1 MSNLPAYAALKGRVT
16 QQAARGWVDGLD
28 GRRLW
33 IRSEHAALN
42 TLLQSAGAL
51 VMKQA
56 LITLDKYAKLW
67 GMDYKIVGN
76 IHDEIQS
83 EVPASQAEKFG
94 RLAVSCLEAA
104 GIHFNLNCKL
114 AGEYQIGTSWA
125 ETH

>member
-1 MSNLPAYAALKGRVT
+1 MKKGLII
-16 QQAARGWVDGLD
+16 LD
-28 GRRLW
+28 
-33 IRSEHAALN
+33 E
-42 TLLQSAGAL
+42 
-51 VMKQA
+51 
-56 LITLDKYAKLW
+56 YAKLW
-67 GMDYKIVGN
+67 GLDYKIVGN

-83 EVPASQAEKFG
+83 EVRESQAEKFG